1 MSRIIFINTEGD
13 VSIVS
18 VRAALESRL
27 NNMANP
33 ISTAWE
39 NAHFA
44 PVAGTPYQAAYLLP
58 ATPDNPTMGDSFYRE
73 QGIFQVSLFYLLQ
86 EGPATAAARA
96 ELIRTAFKRGTA
108 LTSGTV
114 TVRILR
120 TPEIG
125 QGRVDGDRWHVPV
138 KCTYFAGIT

>member
-39 NAHFA
+39 NAPFT
-44 PVAGTPYQAAYLLP
+44 PVAGTPYQAVYLMT
-58 ATPDNPTMGDSFYRE
+58 ATPENPTMGDGFYRE
-73 QGIFQVSLFYLLQ
+73 QGIFQVSLFYPLQ
-86 EGPATAAARA
+86 AGPAAAAARA

-108 LTSGTV
+108 LTSGAV
-114 TVRILR
+114 TVRISR